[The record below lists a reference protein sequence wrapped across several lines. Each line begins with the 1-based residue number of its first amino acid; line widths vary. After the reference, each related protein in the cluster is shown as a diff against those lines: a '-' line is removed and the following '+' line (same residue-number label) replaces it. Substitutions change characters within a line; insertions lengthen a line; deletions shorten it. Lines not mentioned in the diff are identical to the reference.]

1 MSEYWQ
7 VWVRYESLPRWRPWG
22 GPNIRRPA
30 DALAAE
36 ADESSVTMEVAI
48 CPAVGPPDGFS
59 VLGCSPEPQQITL
72 AEARRLAI
80 QAYTDSEQRRVDYAQ
95 QQRRAD
101 DAQFQSEIAEQLIR
115 DQADAQTGMET
126 NT

>member
-59 VLGCSPEPQQITL
+59 VLGCSPEPRHITL
-72 AEARRLAI
+72 LEARELAM
-80 QAYTDSEQRRVDYAQ
+80 QAQTDAENRWAVFAQR
-95 QQRRAD
+95 
-101 DAQFQSEIAEQLIR
+101 
-115 DQADAQTGMET
+115 QADAQTGRESDT
-126 NT
+126 

>member
-7 VWVRYESLPRWRPWG
+7 VWVRYDSLPRWQPWG

-48 CPAVGPPDGFS
+48 CPAVGPPDGFT
-59 VLGCSPEPQQITL
+59 VLGCSPEPQRITL
-72 AEARRLAI
+72 AEARRLAM
-80 QAYTDSEQRRVDYAQ
+80 QACRDSDR
-95 QQRRAD
+95 RRAAF
-101 DAQFQSEIAEQLIR
+101 AQCEA
-115 DQADAQTGMET
+115 AAQTGMET